1 MKMIR
6 FEDIKYDK
14 LQKIPFENYDGDSYE
29 DTVKCHTG
37 SMQNIYKLNTEIF
50 KSVRC
55 VLGLYEEEMF
65 ECGMEK
71 LALMLA
77 AMLFEIEKGEI
88 TTQLAKLTLK
98 DIEDFETGEYDNLFN
113 AEDLVCV
120 KRDINI
126 IKEYLNEHPEVLE
139 EN

>member
-1 MKMIR
+1 M

-14 LQKIPFENYDGDSYE
+14 LQKIPFDNYEGDSYE
-29 DTVKCHTG
+29 NMIICHTD
-37 SMQNIYKLNTEIF
+37 SFQNIYKRNVEIF
-50 KSVRC
+50 KSIRC
-55 VLGLYEEEMF
+55 DLGLYEEEMLQN
-65 ECGMEK
+65 GMDK
-71 LALMLA
+71 FALMLA